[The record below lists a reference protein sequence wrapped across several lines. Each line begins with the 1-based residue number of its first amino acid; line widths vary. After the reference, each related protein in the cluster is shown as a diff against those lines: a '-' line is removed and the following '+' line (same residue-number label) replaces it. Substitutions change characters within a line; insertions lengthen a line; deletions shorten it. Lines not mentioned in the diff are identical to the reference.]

1 MYNLKIHL
9 IGCDEQVVSAECR
22 EILGK
27 WAILDEEFPHPWA
40 MFKSVLNVEG
50 ETRLLV
56 VHIRSAEDL
65 PALRRTISTYPK
77 YSILVVLDVHND
89 PTLVVKCMRAGAAQ
103 VVHAPVVV
111 DDLREALE
119 CIDGRQGELAK
130 LANVTMVT
138 GAVGGCGT
146 TTVALNLAYEL
157 ARRDAQRGILMELA
171 LRKGMLAYYL
181 NIEPRYTT
189 TSLAADIA
197 RIDSF
202 ILEGALTSVDDNF
215 GVLVGPY
222 ETIETEAIAL
232 DSVMRLVQLT
242 RHLAASLVLDVP
254 STYDEVF
261 FRTLADADRV
271 VLVADQSVAAIRGAQ
286 MICHALDQTKPLVI
300 INRYD
305 TKLASLSV
313 DRIQKALPD
322 CELFTLAS
330 HPAFMAAANS
340 GQVLRVSE
348 PRCPVL
354 DDFERL
360 LQRLAPSGGEAPLP
374 EKKSGDSIITRLGRA
389 LSLSERSN

>member
-9 IGCDEQVVSAECR
+9 IGCDDKIVSAECR

-27 WAILDEEFPHPWA
+27 WAILDEELPHAWA
-40 MFKSVLNVEG
+40 LFKQVLNVEG
-50 ETRLLV
+50 ETRLLL
-56 VHIRSAEDL
+56 VHIHSVEDL
-65 PALRRTISTYPK
+65 PALKRIIATYPR

-103 VVHAPVVV
+103 VMHAPVGA

-119 CIDGRQGELAK
+119 CIDAKQSELAT

-138 GAVGGCGT
+138 GAVGGCGA

-157 ARRDAQRGILMELA
+157 SRRDAQRGILMELA

-189 TSLAADIA
+189 TSLAADIE

-202 ILEGALTSVDDNF
+202 ILEGALTSVDANL

-222 ETIETEAIAL
+222 ETIETEAVAL
-232 DSVMRLVQLT
+232 ESVMRLVQLT
-242 RHLAASLVLDVP
+242 RHLATSLVLDVP
-254 STYDEVF
+254 GTYDELF
-261 FRTLADADRV
+261 FRTLAEADRI

-286 MICHALDQTKPLVI
+286 MICHGLERTRPVVV

-305 TKLASLSV
+305 TRLASLTV

-330 HPAFMAAANS
+330 HPALMAAANS
-340 GQVLRVSE
+340 GQVLRACE

-354 DDFERL
+354 DDYERL
-360 LQRLAPSGGEAPLP
+360 LHRLAPGGEAPKP
-374 EKKSGDSIITRLGRA
+374 EKKTGDSIITRLGRA
-389 LSLSERSN
+389 LSISERSN